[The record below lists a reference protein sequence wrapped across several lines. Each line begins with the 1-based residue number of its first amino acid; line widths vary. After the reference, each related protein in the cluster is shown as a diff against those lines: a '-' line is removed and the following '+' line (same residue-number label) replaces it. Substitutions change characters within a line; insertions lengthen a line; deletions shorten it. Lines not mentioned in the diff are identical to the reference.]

1 MLQIPQQ
8 QRWKALETA
17 WMGSMFPEAPLVRG
31 FGGHFQLSVLSS
43 VWVSLRSEWI
53 MGFLLVLSGRF
64 LRRT

>member
-1 MLQIPQQ
+1 
-8 QRWKALETA
+8 
-17 WMGSMFPEAPLVRG
+17 MGG